1 MLNANPQKIA
11 LNNALFITAFTLAL
25 YAFTSIAFSAFN
37 ALIFLLFAIFIF
49 SFSFFIIRYSVEK
62 FLYEKIRIIYK
73 TIHKLKVSKKN
84 LRDKQ
89 KGNNDML
96 ENVNQEVIDWV
107 EDKSKEIEDL
117 KKLEIYR
124 REYIGNVSHELKT
137 PIFNIQGYI
146 LTLLD
151 GGLDDPSINKE
162 YLMRTEKS
170 INRMIAIIKDLE
182 EISRLET
189 GELKLEFG
197 KFDIITLVK
206 EVVDFL
212 EIKAKK
218 RKVKLNIVPAAVKQI
233 YVNADKNRIRQVLTN
248 LIENSLKYNADENAQ
263 TKISFF
269 DMDEQILIEVTDNGI
284 GVSEQDL
291 PRLFERFY
299 RTDKSRSRS
308 EGGTGLGLSIVKH
321 IIEAHDQTINVRSSL
336 GVGTTFG
343 FTLEKGD

>member
-1 MLNANPQKIA
+1 MFNANPHKIA
-11 LNNALFITAFTLAL
+11 TSNAIFITAFSLAL
-25 YAFTSIAFSAFN
+25 YVVSSLIIPAFN
-37 ALIFLLFAIFIF
+37 VLVFFSFAILIFIF
-49 SFSFFIIRYSVEK
+49 SFLIIRYSVEK

-89 KGNNDML
+89 KGNGDIL
-96 ENVNQEVIDWV
+96 ESVNQEVIDWV
-107 EDKSKEIEDL
+107 DDKSKEIEDL
-117 KKLEIYR
+117 KKLEVYR

-170 INRMIAIIKDLE
+170 INRMIAIIQDLE

-189 GELKLEFG
+189 GELKLEFI
-197 KFDIITLVK
+197 KFDIISLVK

-218 RKVKLNIVPAAVKQI
+218 RKVKLNIIPSITKQI
-233 YVNADKNRIRQVLTN
+233 IVNADKKRIRQVLTN

-263 TKISFF
+263 TRISFY
-269 DMDEQILIEVTDNGI
+269 DMDEHILIEVTDNGI

-321 IIEAHDQTINVRSSL
+321 IIEAHDQTINVRSSI

-343 FTLEKGD
+343 FTLQKGN